1 MAPSGA
7 RRRVSYPVSDSMV
20 LHTSS
25 ACASAVRPNAP
36 CGVTGRM
43 ASVIAS
49 LFSRSRPPPPAS
61 LHATTPSVGQTS
73 GATQRC
79 LNPGFSERIGNSR
92 RTGLDTIVRDRD
104 VAQQERVRER
114 RRDWRDAL
122 ACAVAANKRPISSR
136 LAVDSRLVAALARR
150 DPNNPHP
157 PLAPGVAHRLAGGRR
172 ADPLPPRVL
181 APPPAP

>member
-1 MAPSGA
+1 MRATPPHPCRVFMQQRPAPPPRA
-7 RRRVSYPVSDSMV
+7 THHRVS
-20 LHTSS
+20 
-25 ACASAVRPNAP
+25 AR
-36 CGVTGRM
+36 GG
-43 ASVIAS
+43 
-49 LFSRSRPPPPAS
+49 
-61 LHATTPSVGQTS
+61 TS
-73 GATQRC
+73 G
-79 LNPGFSERIGNSR
+79 E
-92 RTGLDTIVRDRD
+92 TGLDTIVRDRD